1 MEPTDCGEAYSER
14 ERRALRPAPDVG
26 PGAMTVS
33 NLCDRALGAL
43 VSNARPW
50 NGTDAGGIGWGRV
63 SRVPGAFTLLHQAVR
78 EPRFYTFTVSSGPN
92 FYTALMFRWRAA
104 RATHRRPRTS
114 LIVRVL

>member
-50 NGTDAGGIGWGRV
+50 NGTDAGGGLPLSHRH
-63 SRVPGAFTLLHQAVR
+63 SHT
-78 EPRFYTFTVSSGPN
+78 PRPSESV
-92 FYTALMFRWRAA
+92 
-104 RATHRRPRTS
+104 
-114 LIVRVL
+114 